1 MGTAHTNLK
10 NTILHNVRS
19 ANPDTAIGAMFAIGA
34 MLEIGRTKCQS
45 PGMI

>member
-10 NTILHNVRS
+10 NAILHNVRS
-19 ANPDTAIGAMFAIGA
+19 ANPDTAIGA